1 MLGESNPIEC
11 SVVQLEISDL
21 DNQNRV
27 DLPNVYSTP
36 NLPIRPECIGKQED
50 VERWPHLTGISIPHI
65 DAEIGLLIGS
75 DAPEILQ
82 PREVRRSENGG
93 PFATRTLLGWVLK
106 GPLGREDGEI
116 PTANFLHADNNI
128 DQRFEQFCNM
138 EFNDVTYES
147 KMSMSQNDMKALRIM
162 EQSARLIDGH
172 YEIKLPWKHYLS
184 PLSNNRV
191 QAEQRLSSLK
201 TRLLRDPLPLQQYKQ
216 FMDDLLTNDH
226 ARKVRSEDIGPLGTQ
241 WYLPHHP
248 VFHPGNW
255 PFNFVK

>member
-1 MLGESNPIEC
+1 
-11 SVVQLEISDL
+11 
-21 DNQNRV
+21 
-27 DLPNVYSTP
+27 
-36 NLPIRPECIGKQED
+36 
-50 VERWPHLTGISIPHI
+50 
-65 DAEIGLLIGS
+65 
-75 DAPEILQ
+75 
-82 PREVRRSENGG
+82 
-93 PFATRTLLGWVLK
+93 
-106 GPLGREDGEI
+106 
-116 PTANFLHADNNI
+116 
-128 DQRFEQFCNM
+128 M

-172 YEIKLPWKHYLS
+172 YEIKLPWKHYLP

-201 TRLLRDPLPLQQYKQ
+201 KRLLRDPLPLQQYKQ

-248 VFHPGNW
+248 VFHPQKSDKVRVVFDCSAKYSGTSLNDQLLQGPDLTNTLVGVLTRFREEPIALTADIEKMFHQVRFPSTDCDAPRFLW
-255 PFNFVK
+255 WSEGDLSKDPEEYEMRAHLFGGASSPSCANYALKKIASDNPTRSQRRFPTRSR